1 MTTSEPNKFASAM
14 TAPKCLYCHKTLRKI
29 GSARKN
35 GANHKVPKKHQYH
48 KKCYRDAMICLD
60 FGIDLPKKKST

>member
-1 MTTSEPNKFASAM
+1 MPTTKEPK
-14 TAPKCLYCHKTLRKI
+14 PKCLYCHKTLRKI

-35 GANHKVPKKHQYH
+35 GANHKVPKKHRYH

-60 FGIDLPKKKST
+60 FGISLPKKKST